1 MNRNY
6 TYCLLTA
13 ALFWL
18 CSFTMQNTYN
28 MHGNKYLPVFI
39 EFEDT
44 TTAYKTELRLAF
56 RAAFKARN
64 IEVIKQDELTELISA
79 EIRSTLNPYFT
90 DGGTTDFDKIQR
102 YLELNQNNVA
112 NSLKLNV
119 HIDSAGNIR
128 ETVKWKTFPQPVKML
143 QPNKAKWHNIK
154 LDTSKSRTIW
164 QMVQVVTDSIIASNV
179 LIKEK

>member
-13 ALFWL
+13 GLFWL

-90 DGGTTDFDKIQR
+90 DGGTTDFDKMQQ
-102 YLELNQNNVA
+102 YLSLNQKNIA
-112 NSLKLNV
+112 NYLKLGIY
-119 HIDSAGNIR
+119 IDSAGNVR
-128 ETVKWKTFPQPVKML
+128 DMVKWKNSPEPVNMKQPF
-143 QPNKAKWHNIK
+143 KAQWKTIK
-154 LDTSKSRTIW
+154 LDSTQNNNIW
-164 QMVQVVTDSIIASNV
+164 QMAQVVTDSIIASNV
-179 LIKEK
+179 LFKDY